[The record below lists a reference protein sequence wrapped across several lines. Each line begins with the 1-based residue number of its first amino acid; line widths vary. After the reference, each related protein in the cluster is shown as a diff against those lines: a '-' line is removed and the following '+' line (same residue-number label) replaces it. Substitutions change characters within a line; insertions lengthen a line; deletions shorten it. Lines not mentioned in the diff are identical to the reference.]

1 MIRRILNF
9 LFDDSTPLSV
19 DGLMVKGHTWLM
31 IAVVLGRLAM
41 FVTRIAAAI
50 RGKVPLGDYRL
61 IEATVNLGT
70 LAMPRPAVIGIR
82 NVSATS
88 QRKLN
93 IYK

>member
-9 LFDDSTPLSV
+9 LFDDTNPLSV
-19 DGLMVKGHTWLM
+19 ARLMVRGLNWLM
-31 IAVVLGRLAM
+31 IGVVVGRLVM